1 VTEQACGADDTEGKY
16 LWGRRRDL
24 LVRALANRLYYLER
38 QKILE
43 RREGLV
49 KVASLVAGSVAIAK
63 VTDARFIQGA
73 VAVIF
78 VGTCSSLVF
87 GWGNKARESAK
98 RAADW
103 VALSVE
109 IEAKGERSFSEDDVS
124 AWAARCHTL
133 ETGEPAQ
140 NQALFESCYL
150 RACEAQGASPTGKG
164 KRWLWRAFRFIP

>member
-1 VTEQACGADDTEGKY
+1 MDTEARY

-24 LVRALANRLYYLER
+24 LVRALSNRLYYLER

-63 VTDARFIQGA
+63 IADPLVIQAA

-78 VGTCSSLVF
+78 IGTCSSLVF

-103 VALSVE
+103 VAMSVE
-109 IEAKGERSFSEDDVS
+109 IEAKGERSFAESDVS
-124 AWAARCHTL
+124 AWAAKCHTL
-133 ETGEPAQ
+133 EAGEPAQ
-140 NQALFESCYL
+140 NVALLESCYL
-150 RACEAQGASPTGKG
+150 RACEAHQASPTGKM
-164 KRWLWRAFRFIP
+164 KRRLWRPFRVIP